1 VCDPL
6 KVVLNIGGNLNRRPK
21 LELLDRKRIEQIID
35 KALELLSKVGVF
47 IENKEG
53 LKLLKEAGAK
63 VDRKKKRVY
72 IKDSLVQKCLNSAPK
87 TIKVYDRQGNLAL
100 DLKDYN
106 IHFDPGSAALWIYD
120 FKKAKIREPLTSDL
134 IRFAQLTDGLK
145 YLKAQSTALIPSDV
159 PKEIADRYRLFISLL
174 HSSKPVVTGTFV
186 KEGFK
191 VMKEMLVS
199 IRDSEDNLRKKPL
212 AIFDCCPSPPLKW
225 SDLTCQNL
233 IDCAKNGIP
242 AELVSMPLT
251 GATAPVTLAGALVQ
265 HTAEN
270 LSGIVI
276 HQFAFKGSPIIYGGS
291 PACFDMRTG
300 TTPMGAIE
308 TMMIDS
314 AYNQI
319 GKYFGLPTHA
329 YMGLSDSK
337 TLDYQSGLESGIG
350 AILAGLS
357 GINVISGPG
366 MLDFESC
373 QSMEKLV
380 IDNEICG
387 MAYRLIEGITF
398 RKQTPS
404 LELFKE
410 EYLEKGFL
418 TAPETLRWFKDE
430 VFFPSQIIERGN
442 LGEWVKKGKK
452 TAMSRAYELVEKTI
466 SRKSFDELPSG
477 KKKELFKIIWN
488 DAKNYGFD
496 RELKTKFKNLLE

>member
-1 VCDPL
+1 M
-6 KVVLNIGGNLNRRPK
+6 NRRPK
-21 LELLDRKRIEQIID
+21 LELLDKRRIEQIID
-35 KALELLSKVGVF
+35 DALELLSKVGVF
-47 IENKEG
+47 VENKEG
-53 LKLLKEAGAK
+53 LKLLDEAGAK
-63 VDRKKKRVY
+63 IDKKKKRVH
-72 IKDSLVQKCLNSAPK
+72 IKSELVQRCLKSAPK
-87 TIKVYDRQGNLAL
+87 EIKVYDRVGRLAL
-100 DLKDYN
+100 DLKGYN

-120 FKKAKIREPLTSDL
+120 LKKDKIREPVTSDL

-174 HSSKPVVTGTFV
+174 YSSKPVVTGTFV
-186 KEGFK
+186 KEGFE
-191 VMKEMLVS
+191 VMRDMLVS
-199 IRDSEDNLRKKPL
+199 IRGSEDDLRREPL

-233 IDCAKNGIP
+233 IDCAKSGIP

-251 GATAPVTLAGALVQ
+251 GATAPVTLTGALIQ

-276 HQFAFKGSPIIYGGS
+276 HQLAQKGSPIIYGGS

-314 AYNQI
+314 SYNQI

-387 MAYRLIEGITF
+387 MAYRLIEGIAF
-398 RKQTPS
+398 RKEPPF

-418 TAPETLRWFKDE
+418 TSPHTLKWFKEE
-430 VFFPSQIIERGN
+430 VFFPSQVIDRFN
-442 LGEWVKKGKK
+442 LGEWLKKGKK
-452 TAMSRAYELVEKTI
+452 TAVWRANELIEKII
-466 SRKSFDELPSG
+466 SSKSFDELSTE
-477 KKKELFKIIWN
+477 KKNELFKIIQS
-488 DAKNYGFD
+488 DAKKYGFD
-496 RELKTKFKNLLE
+496 QELKKRFKSL

>member
-1 VCDPL
+1 M
-6 KVVLNIGGNLNRRPK
+6 NRRPK

-35 KALELLSKVGVF
+35 EALELLSKIGVF
-47 IENKEG
+47 VENKEG
-53 LKLLKEAGAK
+53 LKLLDEAGAEFDK
-63 VDRKKKRVY
+63 KKKRVY
-72 IKDSLVQKCLNSAPK
+72 IKDDLVQKCLKSASK
-87 TIKVYDRQGNLAL
+87 GIEIYDRVGKLAL
-100 DLKDYN
+100 DLKGYN
-106 IHFDPGSAALWIYD
+106 VHFDPGSTALWIYD
-120 FKKAKIREPLTSDL
+120 LKKDKIREPVTSDL

-174 HSSKPVVTGTFV
+174 YSSKPVVTGTFV
-186 KEGFK
+186 KEGFE

-199 IRDSEDNLRKKPL
+199 IRGSDDKLKKNPL

-233 IDCAKNGIP
+233 IDCARSGIP

-251 GATAPVTLAGALVQ
+251 GATAPVTLAGALIQ

-276 HQFAFKGSPIIYGGS
+276 HQLAQKGSPIIYGGS

-314 AYNQI
+314 SYNQI

-398 RKQTPS
+398 RKETPF

-418 TAPETLRWFKDE
+418 TSPHTLKWFKEE
-430 VFFPSQIIERGN
+430 VFFPSQVIDRFN
-442 LGEWVKKGKK
+442 LGEWLKKGKK
-452 TAMSRAYELVEKTI
+452 TAVWRANELIEKII
-466 SRKSFDELPSG
+466 SSKSFDELSTE
-477 KKKELFKIIWN
+477 KKNELFKIIQS
-488 DAKNYGFD
+488 DAKKYGFD
-496 RELKTKFKNLLE
+496 QELKKRFKSL

>member
-1 VCDPL
+1 
-6 KVVLNIGGNLNRRPK
+6 LNKRPK

-35 KALELLSKVGVF
+35 EALELLSKVGVF
-47 IENKEG
+47 VENNEG
-53 LKLLKEAGAK
+53 LKLLNESGAK
-63 VDRKKKRVY
+63 IDKKKKRVY
-72 IKDSLVQKCLNSAPK
+72 IKNGLVEKALKTAPK
-87 TIKVYDRQGNLAL
+87 VIKVYGRNGELAL
-100 DLKDYN
+100 DLRDYN
-106 IHFDPGSAALWIYD
+106 VHFDPGSAALWIYD
-120 FKKAKIREPLTSDL
+120 FKKDKIREPLTSDL
-134 IRFAQLTDGLK
+134 IRFSQLTDGLK
-145 YLKAQSTALIPSDV
+145 YLKAQSTGLIPSNV

-174 HSSKPVVTGTFV
+174 YSSKPVVTGTFV

-199 IRDSEDNLRKKPL
+199 IRGSEDRLREKPL

-233 IDCAKNGIP
+233 IDCAKSGIP

-251 GATAPVTLAGALVQ
+251 GATSPVTLAGALVQ

-276 HQFAFKGSPIIYGGS
+276 HQLAQKGSPIIYGGS

-350 AILAGLS
+350 AVLAALS

-373 QSMEKLV
+373 QCLEKLV

-387 MAYRLIEGITF
+387 MAYRLIEGINF
-398 RKQTPS
+398 RKGTPP

-418 TAPETLRWFKDE
+418 SAPETLRWFKDE
-430 VFFPSQIIERGN
+430 VFFPSQVIDRGN
-442 LGEWVKKGKK
+442 LGEWVKKGRK
-452 TAMSRAYELVEKTI
+452 TAMSRANELLEMMI
-466 SRKSFDELPSG
+466 STKSFDELHSE
-477 KKKELFKIIWN
+477 KKEELFKIVWN
-488 DAKNYGFD
+488 DAKKYGFD
-496 RELKTKFKNLLE
+496 EELKKKFKKL

>member
-1 VCDPL
+1 M
-6 KVVLNIGGNLNRRPK
+6 NIRPK
-21 LELLDRKRIEQIID
+21 LELLDKRRIEQIVD
-35 KALELLSKVGVF
+35 EALQLLLKVGVF
-47 IENKEG
+47 VENKEG
-53 LKLLKEAGAK
+53 LKLLEEAGAK
-63 VDRKKKRVY
+63 VDKKKKRVH
-72 IKDSLVQKCLNSAPK
+72 IKDDLVQRCLNAAPK
-87 TIKVYDRQGNLAL
+87 AIQVYDRQGNLAL

-120 FKKAKIREPLTSDL
+120 LKKDKIREPITSDL

-159 PKEIADRYRLFISLL
+159 PRDIADRYRLFISLL
-174 HSSKPVVTGTFV
+174 YSSKPVVTGTFV

-199 IRDSEDNLRKKPL
+199 IRGGEDNLRKKPL

-233 IDCAKNGIP
+233 IDCARSGIP

-276 HQFAFKGSPIIYGGS
+276 HQLAQKGSPTIYGGS

-314 AYNQI
+314 SYNQV

-329 YMGLSDSK
+329 YMGLSDAK
-337 TLDYQSGLESGIG
+337 TLDCQSGLESGIG
-350 AILAGLS
+350 AILAALS

-366 MLDFESC
+366 MLDFESS

-398 RKQTPS
+398 RNETPS
-404 LELFKE
+404 LELFKQ

-418 TAPETLRWFKDE
+418 TSPETLKWFKDE
-430 VFFPSQIIERGN
+430 VFFPSQVIDRSN

-452 TAMSRAYELVEKTI
+452 TAVWRANELIEKML
-466 SRKSFDELPSG
+466 SSKSFDELSTE
-477 KKKELFKIIWN
+477 KKNELFKIIHG
-488 DAKNYGFD
+488 DAKKYGFGQ
-496 RELKTKFKNLLE
+496 ELKKRFKNL

>member
-1 VCDPL
+1 M
-6 KVVLNIGGNLNRRPK
+6 NRRPK

-35 KALELLSKVGVF
+35 EALELLSKVGVF
-47 IENKEG
+47 VENKEG
-53 LKLLKEAGAK
+53 LKLLDEAGAEFAK
-63 VDRKKKRVY
+63 KKKRVY
-72 IKDSLVQKCLNSAPK
+72 LKDDLVRGCLNTAPK
-87 TIKVYDRQGNLAL
+87 AIQVYDRQGNLAL
-100 DLKDYN
+100 DLKDYKV
-106 IHFDPGSAALWIYD
+106 HFDPGSTALWIYD
-120 FKKAKIREPLTSDL
+120 LKKDRIREPVTSDL

-174 HSSKPVVTGTFV
+174 YSSKPVVTGTFV
-186 KEGFK
+186 KQGFE
-191 VMKEMLVS
+191 VMRDMLVS
-199 IRDSEDNLRKKPL
+199 IRGSEDDLRREPL

-233 IDCAKNGIP
+233 IDCAKSGIP

-276 HQFAFKGSPIIYGGS
+276 HQLAQKGSPIIYGGS

-314 AYNQI
+314 SYNQI

-398 RKQTPS
+398 RKETPF

-418 TAPETLRWFKDE
+418 TSPHTLKWFKDE
-430 VFFPSQIIERGN
+430 VFFPSQVIDRFN
-442 LGEWVKKGKK
+442 LGEWLKKGKK
-452 TAMSRAYELVEKTI
+452 TAVWRANELIEKII
-466 SRKSFDELPSG
+466 SSKSFDELSTE
-477 KKKELFKIIWN
+477 KKNELFKIIQS
-488 DAKNYGFD
+488 DAKRYGFD
-496 RELKTKFKNLLE
+496 QELKKRFRNLLK

>member
-1 VCDPL
+1 
-6 KVVLNIGGNLNRRPK
+6 
-21 LELLDRKRIEQIID
+21 
-35 KALELLSKVGVF
+35 
-47 IENKEG
+47 
-53 LKLLKEAGAK
+53 
-63 VDRKKKRVY
+63 
-72 IKDSLVQKCLNSAPK
+72 
-87 TIKVYDRQGNLAL
+87 
-100 DLKDYN
+100 
-106 IHFDPGSAALWIYD
+106 
-120 FKKAKIREPLTSDL
+120 
-134 IRFAQLTDGLK
+134 
-145 YLKAQSTALIPSDV
+145 
-159 PKEIADRYRLFISLL
+159 
-174 HSSKPVVTGTFV
+174 
-186 KEGFK
+186 
-191 VMKEMLVS
+191 
-199 IRDSEDNLRKKPL
+199 
-212 AIFDCCPSPPLKW
+212 
-225 SDLTCQNL
+225 
-233 IDCAKNGIP
+233 
-242 AELVSMPLT
+242 
-251 GATAPVTLAGALVQ
+251 VTLAGALVQ

-276 HQFAFKGSPIIYGGS
+276 HQLAQKSSPIIYGGS

-314 AYNQI
+314 SYNQI

-337 TLDYQSGLESGIG
+337 ILDYQSGLESGIG

-398 RKQTPS
+398 RKETPS

-418 TAPETLRWFKDE
+418 TSPHTLKWFKDE
-430 VFFPSQIIERGN
+430 VFFPSQVIDRGN

-452 TAMSRAYELVEKTI
+452 TAMARANELIEKII
-466 SRKSFDELPSG
+466 SPKSFNELSFG
-477 KKKELFKIIWN
+477 IKKELLRIVHT
-488 DAKNYGFD
+488 DAKRYGFD
-496 RELKTKFKNLLE
+496 QELKKRFKNLLK